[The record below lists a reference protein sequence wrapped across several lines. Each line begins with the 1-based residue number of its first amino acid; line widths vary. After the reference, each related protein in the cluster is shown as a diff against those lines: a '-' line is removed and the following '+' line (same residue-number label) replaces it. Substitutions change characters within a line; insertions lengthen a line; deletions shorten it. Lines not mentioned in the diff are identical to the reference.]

1 MMMFGLVILC
11 LVVSVERQACVSS
24 VEWFSDLQQERK
36 KESSQKGYVSNMYP
50 CWHTVY
56 TVGRTLS
63 PMMNCLWEFIRV
75 V

>member
-36 KESSQKGYVSNMYP
+36 KVLRKDMYP
-50 CWHTVY
+50 ICIRAGIRSTPWAEQ
-56 TVGRTLS
+56 
-63 PMMNCLWEFIRV
+63 CLPPALTTILINRIV
-75 V
+75 

>member
-1 MMMFGLVILC
+1 
-11 LVVSVERQACVSS
+11 
-24 VEWFSDLQQERK
+24 
-36 KESSQKGYVSNMYP
+36 MYP

-63 PMMNCLWEFIRV
+63 PTMNCLWEFIRV

>member
-36 KESSQKGYVSNMYP
+36 KVLRKDMYP
-50 CWHTVY
+50 ICIRAGIRSTPWAEH
-56 TVGRTLS
+56 S
-63 PMMNCLWEFIRV
+63 PPR
-75 V
+75 